1 MGILIFT
8 AGLFTG
14 FLLGVVIISIF
25 VVGKQR
31 NDLVGRVVRKKGEK
45 EERLILEQ
53 STHRVWFRDI
63 HATIPQLLSDYE
75 IKDHSG
81 NWTQIKRRN

>member
-75 IKDHSG
+75 IKDSRG
-81 NWTQIKRRN
+81 NWTLIKRSN